1 VQLTAQPGLI
11 REAAISFIIP
21 TVQGTSGDDRIAGTT
36 GSDFIAGNA
45 GNDVVSGNAGDD
57 TLLGNQGNDWLLG
70 GLGNDMLNGGIGND
84 VLYGG
89 RGADTIYG
97 DQGSDI
103 LSGDFGADSLYG
115 GTGGDTF
122 YFEARTAGFEG
133 DGSFASD
140 TIQDFGASDT
150 LLFDNY
156 AAQAKLVFT
165 QSGAD
170 TTVAMDI
177 DGNGTAD
184 YTIVTVLNALKA
196 NVLAASGFG
205 DLLI

>member
-1 VQLTAQPGLI
+1 MFRTI
-11 REAAISFIIP
+11 
-21 TVQGTSGDDRIAGTT
+21 QGTSGDDRIAGSTET
-36 GSDFIAGNA
+36 DFISGNA
-45 GNDVVSGNAGDD
+45 GNDVISGNAGDD
-57 TLLGNQGNDWLLG
+57 TLFGNQGNDYLLG
-70 GLGNDMLNGGIGND
+70 GLGNDLLNGGVGND

-115 GTGGDTF
+115 GSGGDTF

-133 DGSFASD
+133 NGTFASD

-156 AAQAKLVFT
+156 AAQARLVFT
-165 QSGAD
+165 QSGAN
-170 TTVAMDI
+170 TTVAIDI

-184 YTIVTVLNALKA
+184 YTLVTVLNALKA
-196 NVLAASGFG
+196 NVQAASSFG

>member
-1 VQLTAQPGLI
+1 LTAQPGLI

-21 TVQGTSGDDRIAGTT
+21 TVQGTLGDDRIAGTT

-45 GNDVVSGNAGDD
+45 GNDVISGNAGDD

-122 YFEARTAGFEG
+122 YFEARTAGVEG

-165 QSGAD
+165 QSGVD

-196 NVLAASGFG
+196 NVLAASSFG